1 MTCSVCAHKDNLRKM
16 SLLDEAS
23 DETHYLRKL
32 VVGYSGKEIDLTSD
46 DACVITHNP
55 ESCPSCAEWYKTVR
69 EIGEANPYLF
79 DKEGYVKGSVLKALS
94 AEIQERLDEIGRLV
108 AEHLKNVHDDTLEKQ
123 NKDEADNDRF
133 RWS

>member
-1 MTCSVCAHKDNLRKM
+1 M

-32 VVGYSGKEIDLTSD
+32 VVGYSEKEIDLTSD
-46 DACVITHNP
+46 DARVITHNP

-123 NKDEADNDRF
+123 TKDEADNDRF

>member
-1 MTCSVCAHKDNLRKM
+1 M

-79 DKEGYVKGSVLKALS
+79 DKEGYVCAMRIAMYYIEKIFANLRLLRSELFPAAHLLDALPPLHYFSNGSVPLKA
-94 AEIQERLDEIGRLV
+94 
-108 AEHLKNVHDDTLEKQ
+108 
-123 NKDEADNDRF
+123 
-133 RWS
+133 